1 MRMNNTNIKSIKYNI
16 NQGIYK
22 RTIELYLMI
31 SVSEV
36 SDVCYGTFFTA
47 HQGFV

>member
-1 MRMNNTNIKSIKYNI
+1 MKAH
-16 NQGIYK
+16 K
-22 RTIELYLMI
+22 RTIEVYLMI

-36 SDVCYGTFFTA
+36 SDVCFETFFTA